1 MVKLI
6 RDYDAPADEDMN
18 NFWMNILSDELTP
31 FLISYSW
38 NILNFEADLM
48 CNVKLVGHMVMSL
61 KILELKIN

>member
-1 MVKLI
+1 
-6 RDYDAPADEDMN
+6 
-18 NFWMNILSDELTP
+18 MNILSDELTP